1 MLYSLAMSDAS
12 PTHQP
17 VTALNASS
25 SWPLWRR
32 LLLNFGTIYFA
43 LYFLLVGQPLL
54 PLIPSHTRFALADG
68 VDRLLFHRPLPTP
81 LSAGSGD
88 TSQDWAL
95 ALLGLLLSL
104 LLGALWT
111 VLRRREPSQRQ
122 LSALSVGLRAALIF
136 WLYSYGSIKF
146 NFGQFGL
153 LAPGQLSHTYGESSP
168 MFLLWTFMAASPGY
182 QIVAGG
188 AEVLPAL
195 LLLHRRTVTLGAL
208 IAAVTLTNV
217 FALNM
222 LYDVPVKLF
231 SFHLLLAATV
241 LAAFDHARLLALVT
255 GGAVPAQEW
264 LPRSKWIGWAG
275 WAVTVLGLSYVGLT
289 AVHGLETLRRDQVD
303 TRVSP
308 TPLKTRGFHWV
319 NEYPYNR

>member
-1 MLYSLAMSDAS
+1 MSGAS
-12 PTHQP
+12 PANQP
-17 VTALNASS
+17 VTAVYVSP
-25 SWPLWRR
+25 SWPRWRL
-32 LLLNFGTIYFA
+32 LLLNFGTVYFV
-43 LYFLLVGQPLL
+43 LYFLFLGQALL
-54 PLIPSHTRFALADG
+54 PLPASVTFWLADTLSRG
-68 VDRLLFHRPLPTP
+68 LFHQSIPNTGVT
-81 LSAGSGD
+81 GSGD
-88 TSQDWAL
+88 TAKDWTL
-95 ALLGLLLSL
+95 ALLGLLSSL
-104 LLGALWT
+104 ILGVIWT
-111 VLRRREPSQRQ
+111 VIQRRGPSVRQ
-122 LSALSVGLRAALIF
+122 LSALSVGLRAALIC
-136 WLYSYGSIKF
+136 WLYNYGLAKF

-153 LAPGQLSHTYGESSP
+153 LAPGQLSYTYSESSP
-168 MFLLWTFMAASPGY
+168 MFLLWTFMASSPGY
-182 QIVAGG
+182 QLVAGF

-208 IAAVTLTNV
+208 IAAVTMTNV

-264 LPRSKWIGWAG
+264 LPRPKWIGWAG

>member
-1 MLYSLAMSDAS
+1 MSGAS
-12 PTHQP
+12 PANQP
-17 VTALNASS
+17 VTAVYVSP
-25 SWPLWRR
+25 SWPRWRL
-32 LLLNFGTIYFA
+32 LLLNFGTVCFV
-43 LYFLLVGQPLL
+43 LYFLFLGQALL
-54 PLIPSHTRFALADG
+54 PLPASVTFWLADTLSRG
-68 VDRLLFHRPLPTP
+68 LFHQSIPNTGVT
-81 LSAGSGD
+81 GSGD
-88 TSQDWAL
+88 TAKDWTL
-95 ALLGLLLSL
+95 ALLGLLSSL
-104 LLGALWT
+104 ILGVIWT
-111 VLRRREPSQRQ
+111 VIQRRGPSVRQ
-122 LSALSVGLRAALIF
+122 LSALSVGLRAALIC
-136 WLYSYGSIKF
+136 WLYSYGLAKF

-168 MFLLWTFMAASPGY
+168 MFLLWTFMASSPGY
-182 QIVAGG
+182 QLVAGF

-195 LLLHRRTVTLGAL
+195 LLLHRRTVTPGAL
-208 IAAVTLTNV
+208 IAAVTMTNV

-264 LPRSKWIGWAG
+264 LPRPKWIGWAG

>member
-1 MLYSLAMSDAS
+1 MSGAS
-12 PTHQP
+12 PANQP
-17 VTALNASS
+17 VTAVYVSP
-25 SWPLWRR
+25 SWPRWRL
-32 LLLNFGTIYFA
+32 LLLNFGTVYFV
-43 LYFLLVGQPLL
+43 LYFLFLGQALL
-54 PLIPSHTRFALADG
+54 PLPASVTFWLADTLSRG
-68 VDRLLFHRPLPTP
+68 LFHQSIPNTGVT
-81 LSAGSGD
+81 GSGD
-88 TSQDWAL
+88 TAKDWTL
-95 ALLGLLLSL
+95 ALLGLLSSL
-104 LLGALWT
+104 ILGVIWT
-111 VLRRREPSQRQ
+111 VIQRRGPSVRQ
-122 LSALSVGLRAALIF
+122 LSALSVGLRAALIC
-136 WLYSYGSIKF
+136 WLYSYGLAKF

-168 MFLLWTFMAASPGY
+168 MFLLWTFMASSPGY
-182 QIVAGG
+182 QLVAGF

-195 LLLHRRTVTLGAL
+195 LLLHRRTVTPGAL
-208 IAAVTLTNV
+208 IAAVTMTNV

-264 LPRSKWIGWAG
+264 LPRPKWIGWAG

-289 AVHGLETLRRDQVD
+289 AVHGLETLRWDQVD

>member
-1 MLYSLAMSDAS
+1 MSGAS
-12 PTHQP
+12 PANQP
-17 VTALNASS
+17 VTAVYVSP
-25 SWPLWRR
+25 SWPRWRL
-32 LLLNFGTIYFA
+32 LLLNFGTVYFV
-43 LYFLLVGQPLL
+43 LYFLFLGQALL
-54 PLIPSHTRFALADG
+54 PLPASVTFWLADTLSRG
-68 VDRLLFHRPLPTP
+68 LFHQSIPNTGVT
-81 LSAGSGD
+81 GSGD
-88 TSQDWAL
+88 TAKDWTL
-95 ALLGLLLSL
+95 ALLGLLSSL
-104 LLGALWT
+104 ILGVIWT
-111 VLRRREPSQRQ
+111 VIQRRGPSVRQ
-122 LSALSVGLRAALIF
+122 LSALSVGLRAALIC
-136 WLYSYGSIKF
+136 WLYSYGLAKF

-168 MFLLWTFMAASPGY
+168 MFLLWTFMASSPGY
-182 QIVAGG
+182 QLVAGF

-208 IAAVTLTNV
+208 IAAVTMTNV

-264 LPRSKWIGWAG
+264 LPRPKWIGWAG

>member
-1 MLYSLAMSDAS
+1 M
-12 PTHQP
+12 
-17 VTALNASS
+17 
-25 SWPLWRR
+25 
-32 LLLNFGTIYFA
+32 
-43 LYFLLVGQPLL
+43 L
-54 PLIPSHTRFALADG
+54 PLPASVTFWLADTLSRG
-68 VDRLLFHRPLPTP
+68 LFHQSIPNTGVT
-81 LSAGSGD
+81 GSGD
-88 TSQDWAL
+88 TAKDWTL
-95 ALLGLLLSL
+95 ALLGLLSSL
-104 LLGALWT
+104 ILGVIWT
-111 VLRRREPSQRQ
+111 VIQRRGPSVRQ
-122 LSALSVGLRAALIF
+122 LSALSVGLRAALIC
-136 WLYSYGSIKF
+136 WLYNYGLAKF

-153 LAPGQLSHTYGESSP
+153 LAPGQLSYTYSESSP
-168 MFLLWTFMAASPGY
+168 MFLLWTFMASSPGY
-182 QIVAGG
+182 QLVAGF

-208 IAAVTLTNV
+208 IAAVTMTNV

-289 AVHGLETLRRDQVD
+289 AVHGLETLRWDQVD

>member
-1 MLYSLAMSDAS
+1 MSGAS
-12 PTHQP
+12 PANQP
-17 VTALNASS
+17 VTAVYVSP
-25 SWPLWRR
+25 SWPRWRR
-32 LLLNFGTIYFA
+32 LLLNFGTVYFV
-43 LYFLLVGQPLL
+43 LYFLFLGQALL
-54 PLIPSHTRFALADG
+54 PLPASVTFWLADTLSRG
-68 VDRLLFHRPLPTP
+68 LFHQSIPNTGVT
-81 LSAGSGD
+81 GSGD
-88 TSQDWAL
+88 TAKDWTL
-95 ALLGLLLSL
+95 ALLGLLSSL
-104 LLGALWT
+104 ILGVIWT
-111 VLRRREPSQRQ
+111 VIQRRGPSVRQ
-122 LSALSVGLRAALIF
+122 LSALSVGLRAALIC
-136 WLYSYGSIKF
+136 WLYSYGLAKF

-168 MFLLWTFMAASPGY
+168 MFLLWTFMASSPGY
-182 QIVAGG
+182 QLVAGF

-195 LLLHRRTVTLGAL
+195 LLLHRRTVTPGAL
-208 IAAVTLTNV
+208 IAAVTMTNV

-264 LPRSKWIGWAG
+264 LPRPKWIGWAG

>member
-1 MLYSLAMSDAS
+1 MSGAS
-12 PTHQP
+12 PANQP
-17 VTALNASS
+17 VTAVRVSP
-25 SWPLWRR
+25 SWPRWRR
-32 LLLNFGTIYFA
+32 LLLNFGTVYFV
-43 LYFLLVGQPLL
+43 LYFLGQALL
-54 PLIPSHTRFALADG
+54 PLPASVTFWLADTLSRG
-68 VDRLLFHRPLPTP
+68 LFHQSIPNTGVT
-81 LSAGSGD
+81 GSGD
-88 TSQDWAL
+88 TAKDWTL
-95 ALLGLLLSL
+95 ALLGLLSSL
-104 LLGALWT
+104 ILGVIWT
-111 VLRRREPSQRQ
+111 VIQRRGPSVRQ
-122 LSALSVGLRAALIF
+122 LSALSVGLRAALIC
-136 WLYSYGSIKF
+136 WLCIYGLAKF

-182 QIVAGG
+182 QLVAGF

-195 LLLHRRTVTLGAL
+195 LLLHRRTVTPGAL
-208 IAAVTLTNV
+208 IAAVTMTNV

-264 LPRSKWIGWAG
+264 LPRPKWIGWAG

-289 AVHGLETLRRDQVD
+289 AVHGLETLRRDQVG

>member
-1 MLYSLAMSDAS
+1 MSGAS
-12 PTHQP
+12 PANQP
-17 VTALNASS
+17 VSAVYVSP
-25 SWPLWRR
+25 SWPRWQRFV
-32 LLLNFGTIYFA
+32 LNFGTVYFA
-43 LYFLLVGQPLL
+43 LYFLLIGQPPL
-54 PLIPSHTRFALADG
+54 PLLSSQVRFALADG
-68 VDRLLFHRPLPTP
+68 SNRLLFHKSLPTP

-95 ALLGLLLSL
+95 TLLGVLLSL
-104 LLGALWT
+104 LLAGLWT
-111 VLRRREPSQRQ
+111 VVWRRDPARQ
-122 LSALSVGLRAALIF
+122 HHTLLSVGLRATLMF
-136 WLYSYGSIKF
+136 WLYSYGLAKF

-182 QIVAGG
+182 QLVAGF

-208 IAAVTLTNV
+208 IAAVTMTNV

-241 LAAFDHARLLALVT
+241 LAAFDHARLLALLT
-255 GGAVPAQEW
+255 GRAVQGQEW
-264 LPRSKWIGWAG
+264 PPRPTWIGWAG
-275 WAVTVLGLSYVGLT
+275 WAVTVLGMFYVGLI

>member
-1 MLYSLAMSDAS
+1 MA
-12 PTHQP
+12 P
-17 VTALNASS
+17 
-25 SWPLWRR
+25 SWPRWRR
-32 LLLNFGTIYFA
+32 FVLNFGTVYFA
-43 LYFLLVGQPLL
+43 LYFLGQALL
-54 PLIPSHTRFALADG
+54 PLPASVTFWLADTLSRG
-68 VDRLLFHRPLPTP
+68 LFHQSIPNTGVT
-81 LSAGSGD
+81 GSGD
-88 TSQDWAL
+88 TAKDWTL
-95 ALLGLLLSL
+95 ALLGLLSSL
-104 LLGALWT
+104 ILGVIWT
-111 VLRRREPSQRQ
+111 VIQRRGPSVRQ
-122 LSALSVGLRAALIF
+122 LSALSVGLRAALIC
-136 WLYSYGSIKF
+136 WLYSYGLAKF

-168 MFLLWTFMAASPGY
+168 MFLLWTFMASSPGY
-182 QIVAGG
+182 QLVAGF

-195 LLLHRRTVTLGAL
+195 LLLHRRTVTPGAL
-208 IAAVTLTNV
+208 IAAVTMTNV

-264 LPRSKWIGWAG
+264 LPRPKWIGWAG

>member
-1 MLYSLAMSDAS
+1 MSGAS
-12 PTHQP
+12 PANQP
-17 VTALNASS
+17 VTAVYVSP
-25 SWPLWRR
+25 SWPRWRL
-32 LLLNFGTIYFA
+32 LLLNFGTVYFV
-43 LYFLLVGQPLL
+43 LYFLFLGQALL
-54 PLIPSHTRFALADG
+54 PLPASVTFWLADTLSRG
-68 VDRLLFHRPLPTP
+68 LFHQSIPNTGVT
-81 LSAGSGD
+81 GSGD
-88 TSQDWAL
+88 TAKDWTL
-95 ALLGLLLSL
+95 ALLGLLSSL
-104 LLGALWT
+104 ILGVIWT
-111 VLRRREPSQRQ
+111 VIQRRGPSVRQ
-122 LSALSVGLRAALIF
+122 LSALSVGLRAALIC
-136 WLYSYGSIKF
+136 WLYNYGLAKF

-153 LAPGQLSHTYGESSP
+153 LAPGQLSHTYSESSP
-168 MFLLWTFMAASPGY
+168 MFLLWTFMASSPGY
-182 QIVAGG
+182 QLVAGF

-208 IAAVTLTNV
+208 IAAVTMTNV

>member
-1 MLYSLAMSDAS
+1 MSGAS
-12 PTHQP
+12 PANQP
-17 VTALNASS
+17 VTAVYVSP
-25 SWPLWRR
+25 SWPRWRL
-32 LLLNFGTIYFA
+32 LLLNFGTVYFV
-43 LYFLLVGQPLL
+43 LYFLFLGQALL
-54 PLIPSHTRFALADG
+54 PLPASVTFWLADTLSRG
-68 VDRLLFHRPLPTP
+68 LFHQSIPNTGVT
-81 LSAGSGD
+81 GSGD
-88 TSQDWAL
+88 TAKDWTL
-95 ALLGLLLSL
+95 ALLGLLSSL
-104 LLGALWT
+104 ILGVIWT
-111 VLRRREPSQRQ
+111 VIQRRGPSVRQ
-122 LSALSVGLRAALIF
+122 LSALSVGLRAALIC
-136 WLYSYGSIKF
+136 WLYSYGLAKF

-153 LAPGQLSHTYGESSP
+153 LAPGQLSYTYSESSP
-168 MFLLWTFMAASPGY
+168 MFLLWTFMASSPGY
-182 QIVAGG
+182 QLVAGF

-195 LLLHRRTVTLGAL
+195 LLLHRRTVTPGAL
-208 IAAVTLTNV
+208 IAAVTMTNV